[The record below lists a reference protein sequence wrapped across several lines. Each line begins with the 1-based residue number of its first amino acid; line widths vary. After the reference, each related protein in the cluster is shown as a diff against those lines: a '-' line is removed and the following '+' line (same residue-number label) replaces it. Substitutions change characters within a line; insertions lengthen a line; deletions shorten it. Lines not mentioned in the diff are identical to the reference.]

1 MSDIVEYIHLRWP
14 EVSKREVRRVVR
26 EEFKRQ
32 RASLYIRTEEQ
43 IVFDT
48 LVRVTQIY
56 EKSKPRGDVEVIQR
70 CTRR

>member
-1 MSDIVEYIHLRWP
+1 MSDIVEYIHSRWP
-14 EVSKREVRRVVR
+14 GVSKREVRRVVR

-32 RASLYIRTEEQ
+32 RASVYIRTEEQ

-56 EKSKPRGDVEVIQR
+56 ERENADVLK
-70 CTRR
+70 

>member
-1 MSDIVEYIHLRWP
+1 MSDIVEYIHSRWP

-32 RASLYIRTEEQ
+32 RASVYIRTEEQ

-56 EKSKPRGDVEVIQR
+56 EKSKPRGGPRGGRGVR
-70 CTRR
+70 A